1 MSILHRTKIVGTIGP
16 ASNSP
21 EVIKQLIEAGLNVAR
36 LNFSQGSYEDHAH
49 KVSLLRSISK
59 ELNQYY

>member
-1 MSILHRTKIVGTIGP
+1 MATISP